1 MGQGQGPR
9 AEKLIEDSARLG
21 HWVIL
26 QNCHVA
32 ESWMNELERISMDSR
47 KLSFIFFFIFLP
59 QKEGS
64 QSIHDRND
72 SKRL

>member
-1 MGQGQGPR
+1 MNYYEHISSFLSYRCKSISLGQGQGPR

-32 ESWMNELERISMDSR
+32 ESWMSDLERICMDSR
-47 KLSFIFFFIFLP
+47 KDAL
-59 QKEGS
+59 
-64 QSIHDRND
+64 
-72 SKRL
+72 

>member
-1 MGQGQGPR
+1 MNYYENISFLSTRSVLYRCKSISLGQGQGPR

-32 ESWMNELERISMDSR
+32 ESWMSDLERICMDSR
-47 KLSFIFFFIFLP
+47 KDDAS
-59 QKEGS
+59 
-64 QSIHDRND
+64 
-72 SKRL
+72 